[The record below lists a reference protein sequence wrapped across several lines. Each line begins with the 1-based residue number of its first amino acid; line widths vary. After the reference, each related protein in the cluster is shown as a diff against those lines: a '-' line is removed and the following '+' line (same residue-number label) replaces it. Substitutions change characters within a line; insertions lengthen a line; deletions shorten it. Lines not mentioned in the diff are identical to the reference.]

1 MLKPCGPL
9 LSSSGYQLWRGLYKS
24 FCLPPPI
31 TDIGKWLVHAWISFE
46 FLLTSCVSFPISIV
60 FGIIMFQVWHFV
72 ITCGDVACGDHLI
85 IPPTFSTVVKEFPTY
100 FTTLLDSSHT
110 AFLFYLNIFS
120 PTCLLSG
127 YLNKC
132 FQFTSKVPQNLSDDY
147 NLLLIY
153 PKETLSE
160 IFLFFYVKAKT
171 QNCKFIYQWCIQAV
185 WETSIPVWLL
195 KLWHLKNTFQ
205 VFIFQFSFWNSLEY
219 KNVERREKQWDK
231 KVEKKEETVN
241 ESAFTYITT

>member
-1 MLKPCGPL
+1 M
-9 LSSSGYQLWRGLYKS
+9 S
-24 FCLPPPI
+24 
-31 TDIGKWLVHAWISFE
+31 
-46 FLLTSCVSFPISIV
+46 
-60 FGIIMFQVWHFV
+60 QVWHFV

-85 IPPTFSTVVKEFPTY
+85 IPPTFSTVVKAFPTH

-120 PTCLLSG
+120 PTCLLSD

-160 IFLFFYVKAKT
+160 IFLFFYVKTDSKLH
-171 QNCKFIYQWCIQAV
+171 IYL
-185 WETSIPVWLL
+185 PVMYSS
-195 KLWHLKNTFQ
+195 HLGDQYTCLVAQTLAPRKHFSSFHFS
-205 VFIFQFSFWNSLEY
+205 VFILEQL
-219 KNVERREKQWDK
+219 R
-231 KVEKKEETVN
+231 
-241 ESAFTYITT
+241 I